1 MSVESS
7 PDVSLSL
14 HSADGKNVDFYS
26 LPWFIN
32 SIESELKGQV
42 DQSRLADI
50 YTELSLLYDLCVY
63 IQDRKT
69 EELPSLRAKVRYALE
84 TKITQTSN
92 EEIKRQSSITVFN
105 SARVIDFFEWEE
117 KIPSDPQ
124 GTILLKL
131 LFVNELTC
139 LYYIFS
145 IIQEGERNP
154 RRLLQG
160 YQGIIKRL
168 KDSINR

>member
-105 SARVIDFFEWEE
+105 SARVIDFFEWGG
-117 KIPSDPQ
+117 KNSIRSS
-124 GTILLKL
+124 GNHTIK
-131 LFVNELTC
+131 V
-139 LYYIFS
+139 
-145 IIQEGERNP
+145 IIC
-154 RRLLQG
+154 
-160 YQGIIKRL
+160 
-168 KDSINR
+168 